1 MPDIG
6 VWHPQIVHFVIALLV
21 VGVIC
26 RWIALTGRLRFTG
39 AMATTLIVLGTLA
52 AVVAVKSGDDAHS
65 IPERIPGARD
75 AIVNHEDWGNRT
87 RNLFLVI
94 VVLEVLALGIGRGK
108 HLFGKRSADTPGDA
122 MPWRNKAVKGL
133 RYSSGIL
140 GLLGLFFLYE
150 TGEHGGE
157 VVYEYAGGVGTRSGD
172 PQDVERLLVAA
183 LYHNA
188 MKDREAGKK
197 ADAARLIGE
206 LERRMPNDPQIRLL
220 SIESQLLDREDALG
234 ALAAL
239 RGFAAG
245 ADEALRRRAGL
256 LRVDAF
262 QAAGQIDSAMA
273 TIQALQRDFPD
284 NARIRERA
292 GQLR

>member
-6 VWHPQIVHFVIALLV
+6 VWHPQIVHFVIALLG

-52 AVVAVKSGDDAHS
+52 AVVAVQSGDDAHT

-94 VVLEVLALGIGRGK
+94 AVIELLALGIGRGK

-122 MPWRNKAVKGL
+122 MPWRNKAVKGM
-133 RYSSGIL
+133 RFSSGIL

-188 MKDREAGKK
+188 MKDREAGRK
-197 ADAARLIGE
+197 ADASRLIGE

-284 NARIRERA
+284 NASIRERA